1 VIHRDIKPR
10 NITYDLQKQRAV
22 LIDYDIAL
30 YFGPSEDDPEGKP
43 PTGEVGT
50 RGYKAPELDA
60 VTPYDTFADIWSL
73 GISLAEIVI
82 FFSFLFPLSSDISI
96 KVADKIHSHKRFWES
111 RCTPLLHARDL
122 QWNTERACL
131 FLSQC
136 ECLFHSLFSPSSID
150 P

>member
-1 VIHRDIKPR
+1 MTTTTTMTTIVSRVQVVSYLHGKSVIHRDIKPR

-73 GISLAEIVI
+73 GISLAEIVG
-82 FFSFLFPLSSDISI
+82 FLFPLL
-96 KVADKIHSHKRFWES
+96 F
-111 RCTPLLHARDL
+111 PLL
-122 QWNTERACL
+122 
-131 FLSQC
+131 
-136 ECLFHSLFSPSSID
+136 PS
-150 P
+150 